1 MGIWLRSGAH
11 FLFLLVIGESVFDE
25 YHLMVII
32 HFWSPEQELQ
42 QLKDRTMVL
51 VRESLAVQT
60 MKDYIHCYDI
70 LDLTDRINKPWQM
83 HPGVIIGDMSAFVDL
98 HSTLKQIVLRQDP
111 SGKRV
116 KEYALAVAVF
126 MNYWRISEENRISRK
141 I

>member
-1 MGIWLRSGAH
+1 
-11 FLFLLVIGESVFDE
+11 
-25 YHLMVII
+25 MVII

-42 QLKDRTMVL
+42 KLKDRTMVL